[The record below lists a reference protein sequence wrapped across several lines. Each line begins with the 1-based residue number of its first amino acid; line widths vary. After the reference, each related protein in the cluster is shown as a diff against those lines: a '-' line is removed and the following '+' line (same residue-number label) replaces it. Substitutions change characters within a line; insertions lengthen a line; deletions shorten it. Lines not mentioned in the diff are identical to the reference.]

1 MNLAIPLLALALAA
15 PADTAAPRKAE
26 PAPFRLRS
34 SSFDQG
40 TSIPA
45 RHTCEDGDASPS
57 LRWSG
62 APDSTKSFALIVDD
76 PDAPDPAAPRAV
88 WVHWVLYNIPA
99 DASALPESATT
110 RSLPAGTR
118 SGVNDW
124 KQPIWRGPCPPVG
137 EHRYFFKLYALDIV
151 LPDLGRPTKAALE
164 KAMAGHVLA
173 KAELMGKYKK
183 GAGAGAR

>member
-88 WVHWVLYNIPA
+88 WVHWVLYNIPPGTQGIESKCSILQEA
-99 DASALPESATT
+99 GLIIEHVSAIGDP
-110 RSLPAGTR
+110 
-118 SGVNDW
+118 
-124 KQPIWRGPCPPVG
+124 
-137 EHRYFFKLYALDIV
+137 
-151 LPDLGRPTKAALE
+151 LG
-164 KAMAGHVLA
+164 
-173 KAELMGKYKK
+173 
-183 GAGAGAR
+183 